1 MRCQWCGK
9 EFQKVTSWQRYCS
22 DLCRIQANRHNKRKE
37 EKAHPDAMILRSFVC
52 MHCDEMVNVTDPRI
66 TDTVFVLLGVK
77 GCTGSIQKREKRHF
91 RESFTVSI
99 VVRRSSPM
107 IRRIGEGFTAARSAA
122 WRAIRCRELFQAEER
137 NCIEKN
143 LS

>member
-1 MRCQWCGK
+1 MRCQWCDK

-22 DLCRIQANRHNKRKE
+22 DLCRIQANRHNKRKG

-77 GCTGSIQKREKRHF
+77 GCTGSIQKREKRYF

-107 IRRIGEGFTAARSAA
+107 IQRIGEGFTAARSVAGQ
-122 WRAIRCRELFQAEER
+122 AIRCREP
-137 NCIEKN
+137 
-143 LS
+143 